1 MTKEQETFNI
11 TCEQRDLLLQ
21 DFKQLLKEK
30 VSLQQALR
38 EQKEISESA
47 NEELF
52 LELLE
57 VIDALDFL
65 LNYLGTSA
73 EMIPPSWKSL
83 PKSVNSVQKKLLSIL
98 ERRQVI
104 PIDFQE
110 SKPDFSLCRVVER
123 EIRDDLEEQTIIK
136 IIRRGFRLGHKLL
149 RPVEAIIAGSSKNQN

>member
-1 MTKEQETFNI
+1 MTKEQETFSL
-11 TCEQRDLLLQ
+11 TGEQRDHLLQ
-21 DFKQLLKEK
+21 ELKQLLKER

-38 EQKEISESA
+38 EQKNLTESA

-57 VIDALDFL
+57 VVDALDFL

-73 EMIPPSWKSL
+73 ETLPPSWKSL

-98 ERRQVI
+98 EKRQVI
-104 PIDFQE
+104 PINFQD

-136 IIRRGFRLGHKLL
+136 IIRRGFRLGQKLL
-149 RPVEAIIAGSSKNQN
+149 RPVEVIIAGSSKNR